1 MVIEE
6 LYKIF
11 IKNPHISIDSREDQ
25 NNGIFFA
32 LKGENFNGNH
42 FAKNAIEN
50 GAAYAVVDKAAFC
63 ENENFILVEDV
74 LKTLQKLAKYHRDKI
89 NIPLIG
95 ITGSNGKTTTKEL
108 ISTVLSQKFNT
119 LATTGNF
126 NNHIGVPLSILK
138 ITDKTEIAIIEMGA
152 NHLGEIADL
161 CKIAKPNYGIIT
173 NIGKAHLEGFINIEG
188 VIKAK
193 SELFDFIVQNN
204 GNVFVNSDDK
214 LLMELS
220 TKIKRTLYGK
230 TTKADCRSEIVDHN
244 PFVNMK
250 WFSPQGEK
258 IIKTKLFGSYNFENI
273 EAAICICNYLGVEA
287 WKIKNAIEN
296 YKPANMRS
304 QIIHSKNNNT
314 IILDAYNANPSS
326 MKLAIENFA
335 QLNLKNKVLIIGDM
349 LETGSEEKNEHLK
362 ILSLIKEKNIQNVF
376 LVGKIFQSVC
386 VINKFKSFSN
396 VTNLNNFFI
405 DQPLINSSILIKGSR
420 GNKLES
426 LTEIL

>member
-50 GAAYAVVDKAAFC
+50 GAAYAVVDEIAFC
-63 ENENFILVEDV
+63 ENENYILVLDV